1 MIIITFQITYQLYN
15 YTCIHVLV
23 DLSPADQDS
32 ILLPKEV
39 PYCFS
44 QYVQLKQPTFVLMM

>member
-23 DLSPADQDS
+23 DLSPADQDN

-39 PYCFS
+39 PYYFS
-44 QYVQLKQPTFVLMM
+44 IQLKQPTFVLMM